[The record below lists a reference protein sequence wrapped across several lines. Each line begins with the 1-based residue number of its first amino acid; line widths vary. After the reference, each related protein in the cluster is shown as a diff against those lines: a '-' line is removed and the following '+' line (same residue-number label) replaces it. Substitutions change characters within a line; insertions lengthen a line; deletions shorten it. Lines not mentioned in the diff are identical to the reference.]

1 MSTITLKQTIYL
13 ENELQ
18 ECRGFAG
25 KLWVRSG
32 HTKMKTVL
40 YCTFILLVVHMM
52 LFVKYM
58 QLTRDIYCIIDENA
72 FNLSISSVL
81 LCQFIINSSNAL
93 CFVNHSTPISIPY
106 PVQSPNT
113 FTQHSRPWVQ
123 NSAAKVAFIYT
134 QSTACLTANCTLV
147 PSPHSSHHHITEQ
160 KKQTNKKPPCI

>member
-1 MSTITLKQTIYL
+1 MTRCNVLKQKAAKKQNIFTDLILPVLSINRPDMSTITLKQTNYL

-40 YCTFILLVVHMM
+40 YCTFILLVVHMI

-72 FNLSISSVL
+72 FNLSIGSVL
-81 LCQFIINSSNAL
+81 L
-93 CFVNHSTPISIPY
+93 
-106 PVQSPNT
+106 
-113 FTQHSRPWVQ
+113 R
-123 NSAAKVAFIYT
+123 
-134 QSTACLTANCTLV
+134 
-147 PSPHSSHHHITEQ
+147 
-160 KKQTNKKPPCI
+160 